1 MQTKIIHLTSVHPR
15 YDTRIFL
22 KMCSSIAKQKVFE
35 VSLVVAD
42 GNGNETKNDVNI
54 IDVGKLEG
62 RVNRIFNTT
71 KKVLKKAIE
80 LDGDIYHF
88 HDPEL
93 IPVGLKL
100 KKLGKKVIFDSHEDV
115 PKQIMD
121 RDYLNKFLL
130 KIISKSLLLYEKYS
144 CKRFDAIVTATPII
158 RDKFL
163 KINKN
168 TIDVNNYPI
177 IEELSSINVD
187 WEDREDKV
195 CYVGTIDIARGIREI
210 VLMSNLIKP
219 IKLEI
224 GGRFSFDKT
233 FENIKNMQEW
243 IDVDFLGFLDREG
256 VKKTLKTSKIGLV
269 TLHPIPNYLDSL
281 PVKMFEY
288 MAASIPVIA
297 SDFPLWKDIIEKNN
311 CGLCVNPLNP
321 QEIANAVKYLIDNPL
336 EAQKMGKNGKKAVM
350 EKYNWNNEEK
360 KLIELYKG
368 LLK

>member
-22 KMCSSIAKQKVFE
+22 KMCSSIAKQKGFE

-62 RVNRIFNTT
+62 RVNRIFKTT

-100 KKLGKKVIFDSHEDV
+100 KKLGKKVIFDSHEDY
-115 PKQIMD
+115 PKEIID
-121 RDYLNKFLL
+121 REYLNKYLL
-130 KIISKSLLLYEKYS
+130 KIISKSLLFYEKYT
-144 CKRFDAIVTATPII
+144 CEKFDAIITATPSI
-158 RDKFL
+158 RDKFS

-168 TIDVNNYPI
+168 SIDINNYSI
-177 IEELSSINVD
+177 SEELSSDIKWSEKENKIIYVGGITKIRSIKEIVKSLKYLND
-187 WEDREDKV
+187 VQLILGGKFIEKDTEKEVRNYEEWKKVIYKGFVSREDYNNLLSISKV
-195 CYVGTIDIARGIREI
+195 
-210 VLMSNLIKP
+210 
-219 IKLEI
+219 
-224 GGRFSFDKT
+224 
-233 FENIKNMQEW
+233 
-243 IDVDFLGFLDREG
+243 
-256 VKKTLKTSKIGLV
+256 GLV
-269 TLHPIPNYLDSL
+269 LFHPYPNHVEAQ
-281 PVKMFEY
+281 PNKMFEY
-288 MAASIPVIA
+288 MSAGIPVIA

-336 EAQKMGKNGKKAVM
+336 DAQKMGKNGKKAVM